1 MKKQENLTVLNNPLF
16 LLLHRPSFLPIFAS
30 AIASISQGGA
40 EPTQKNDLFL
50 FSYQQE
56 ARSESLISRNFLTQ

>member
-1 MKKQENLTVLNNPLF
+1 MKKQENLTVSNNH
-16 LLLHRPSFLPIFAS
+16 LLILLPKQQLLPIFAS
-30 AIASISQGGA
+30 AIASISQSGA

-56 ARSESLISRNFLTQ
+56 ANIRKPHK

>member
-1 MKKQENLTVLNNPLF
+1 MKKQGNLTVSNNPLF
-16 LLLHRPSFLPIFAS
+16 LLLPKPKLLPIFAS

-56 ARSESLISRNFLTQ
+56 ATIRKPHK